1 MELSTIDFLQGI
13 FGLIFVI
20 ISLFIGLL
28 ILSKYFKYHRK
39 ELILVGFSWMG
50 MSIPWLGDTVNFI
63 VILTMGEAISPQFSF
78 LISFAALPVVVL
90 CWLAAFSELTS
101 NKHKSLILTI
111 YGIIG
116 AVFEV
121 IFLYFLFTDV
131 TLLGTY
137 SGPFQVEFTPFLQIY
152 LLFNILIVLVTG
164 FMFSRESLMSSNLEI
179 KLKGKFLLLAFIS
192 FIIGALL
199 ETVIPFTAISV
210 VITRVILTLSALL
223 FYLGFILPDFVKE
236 KFLK

>member
-20 ISLFIGLL
+20 ISLFIGIL

-50 MSIPWLGDTVNFI
+50 MSLPWLGDAVNFI
-63 VILTMGEAISPQFSF
+63 VILTTGEAITPQFSF
-78 LISFAALPVVVL
+78 LISFAALPIVVL

-101 NKHKSLILTI
+101 NKHKFLILTI

-121 IFLYFLFTDV
+121 VFLYFLFTDV

-137 SGPFQVEFTPFLQIY
+137 SGPFQVEFTPFLQLY
-152 LLFNILIVLVTG
+152 LLFNILIVLITG
-164 FMFSRESLMSSNLEI
+164 FMFSRESLMSSNVEI
-179 KLKGKFLLLAFIS
+179 KLKGKFLLLAFVT

-199 ETVIPFTAISV
+199 ETSIPFTAISV

-223 FYLGFILPDFVKE
+223 FYLGFILPEFIKN
-236 KFLK
+236 KLLK